1 MQRQPSCPNSAWT
14 GAQAHNVGTGSQPHI
29 IGDIKIPPRSASP
42 PGAGNFDTMVSIPP
56 EAPSFVRS
64 AGRIAPEA
72 AISSKMSKA
81 SRIGK
86 VTPDGTP
93 RRASGG
99 TSKYSINVLPTHCT
113 MKAIARRRFGK
124 HAKYCCRLVL
134 QPRTRLGPAWFTFEA
149 GRVYFGGWQ

>member
-1 MQRQPSCPNSAWT
+1 MDPYSLAFIALAALDAQSISSNLNAVVKGPPKARSFGQP
-14 GAQAHNVGTGSQPHI
+14 
-29 IGDIKIPPRSASP
+29 ASP
-42 PGAGNFDTMVSIPP
+42 PGARNFDTMVSIPP

-124 HAKYCCRLVL
+124 HAEYCCRLVL
-134 QPRTRLGPAWFTFEA
+134 QPQTLLGPAWFTFE
-149 GRVYFGGWQ
+149 GWFG